1 MPCRALTA
9 QEYALLDCDWVRSA
23 PPSDK
28 AISVKSQPPPCSV
41 FRTAAKNSAKS
52 ASEKTIIHKGA
63 PSACGRRTLLQAR
76 PTSQK
81 WQHRSLTR
89 IVPTRTSIWSLF
101 LRLEVLDE
109 GGRRIAPLFLG
120 AF

>member
-1 MPCRALTA
+1 MLDGGSLVSKSEQKALPRITRYFFRAVFLMPCRALTA

-63 PSACGRRTLLQAR
+63 PSACGRRTLLQA
-76 PTSQK
+76 
-81 WQHRSLTR
+81 
-89 IVPTRTSIWSLF
+89 
-101 LRLEVLDE
+101 
-109 GGRRIAPLFLG
+109 
-120 AF
+120 